1 MAEPQDYTGQKPAWC
16 PGCGNFQI
24 LKVFRDTMAGT
35 GLEPHELV
43 LVSGI
48 GQAGKFPH
56 YTRANVFN
64 GLHGRTI
71 PVATAVKLVNH
82 DLNVVAVAGD
92 GDCYGE
98 GGNHLIHAMRRN
110 IGIKVFVHNNQ
121 IYGLTKGQ
129 ASPTTGEGVVTKTQP
144 FGVLLEALNP
154 MALAVAL
161 DAGFVARSFSGDREH
176 LGQMMQAALAHDGFA
191 LLDIFQPCVV
201 FNKVNTAAWY
211 KEHTY
216 HLPEGHDPA
225 DREAAF
231 RLAMSDGEKI
241 PLGVIYKNSRAP
253 LEKLQPVIAGRE
265 PLVRQ
270 EFDFDAAV
278 AEVDRFY

>member
-1 MAEPQDYTGQKPAWC
+1 MVESGDFSGQKPAWC
-16 PGCGNFQI
+16 PGCGNFAI
-24 LKVFRDTMAGT
+24 LKVFKDTAAAM
-35 GLEPHELV
+35 GLAPHELA

-56 YTRANVFN
+56 YTRANTFN

-71 PVATAVKLVNH
+71 PVATAIRLVNH
-82 DLNVVAVAGD
+82 DLRVIAIAGD

-98 GGNHLIHAMRRN
+98 GGNHLLHAMRRN

-129 ASPTTGEGVVTKTQP
+129 ASPTTAMGMVTRTQP
-144 FGVLLEALNP
+144 HGVLLEPLNP
-154 MALAVAL
+154 IALAVTL
-161 DAGFVARSFSGDREH
+161 DAPFVARSLSVDREH
-176 LGQMMQAALAHDGFA
+176 LQTMMAAALDHKGFA

-201 FNKVNTAAWY
+201 FNRVNTAQWY

-216 HLPEGHDPA
+216 PVPDTHDPS

-231 RLAMSDGEKI
+231 ALATADTGKI
-241 PLGVIYKNSRAP
+241 PVGVIYTNDRPP
-253 LEKLQPVIAGRE
+253 LEEQIPVIAGRE
-265 PLVRQ
+265 PLVKQ
-270 EFDFDAAV
+270 DYDPAGA
-278 AEVDRFY
+278 DRELEQFY